1 MNLFF
6 KSYRIYFIFF
16 LFITC
21 QTSAFSG
28 TQGNTPRYCTPRILS
43 YDLPNSLL
51 RSPNVSL
58 VRDAE
63 GRLFLGKTNGI
74 FALDGSSVHHLPL
87 NGPVHLARTTGGTLF
102 YLAANDFGK
111 IYYNPYTGLRKE
123 SLVHTIQTPYNFF
136 RPRQLAAL
144 GETLFMATSEGVFV
158 YTEQKPLHF
167 LFNRAPVKLFK
178 SGNRIFISAKKEGL
192 FHWDQN
198 TFKMVLPPEA
208 TGKVEICGIAEG
220 DDLARIFLS
229 DGSCIKLSGF
239 EKEIYRRERSQWTDK
254 QLSQVEQV
262 SDSLFLWSTGDHKL
276 FIVNARKEVVT
287 ELTGSGHIPGNS
299 LRTLVQNDE
308 HSYWMLFDFNL
319 LKLEYPSVSYTL
331 EFRSQ
336 HTGRPLNATMSGDRL
351 FLGTTRGLFCIT
363 PQGEKSWSLSDNY
376 AGNGEYIHLFD
387 TIGGALFA
395 AGNKNLYRI
404 EGDNQ
409 YRIDRG
415 SYHCLKATGKNTL
428 FASTQEG
435 FSRYQYSGSSWRKRI
450 INPEIIY
457 AHSLLTHDDK
467 IWFIDN
473 GKTLF
478 TCNLQGKELKE
489 ISTPGTTPL
498 QGLIVINDHLFL
510 RDKNR
515 IWTRVDAEKRKFEAY
530 AGNIPVSEIMDAD
543 FVKLSGQNLWVIY
556 NHSSSVCIKTF
567 HPDKGFSPYCSFT
580 QSNDLKRIT
589 GIDQAD
595 SMLWITGQ
603 EKLVRIHLDQI
614 PTHHT
619 EAIRIEKVLSAPSG
633 KSGPK
638 KIPQPVRPGKTLDY
652 SSNSVSFYL
661 ADKSFQLDPE
671 TIYRYRLSNVQEEW
685 SDWSEQPVIRFPN
698 LKENTYRFEAQS
710 RSMFGHMSEPVQFGF
725 SINPPVYRT
734 WYAYT
739 LYILLLAMVL
749 FLLHKW
755 RLLNMRKVE
764 TRAEARIKDKM
775 DLLVREKEESER
787 LVADIFPKVT
797 ANELKTRGRAKWEK
811 YEMATVLFSDIQ
823 GFTRIAEEMNPEL
836 LIDELDKFFFHF
848 DSVVDK
854 YNIEKIKTIGDAY
867 MAAGGIPEKNNTN
880 PVEVVLAALEMQ
892 NYMQDLKKTKA
903 DIWDLRIGIHT
914 GPVIAGVVGHKK
926 LSYDIWGDTVNTA
939 SRMESSGTAGKVNI
953 SGITYSMVKEYFLCE
968 YRGKLP
974 VKYKGNI
981 DMYYVTGLRPE
992 LSIDLKGIP
1001 NRRFFL
1007 KIQLL
1012 RLSDVE
1018 DKIFSELL
1026 SDLPDDLHFH
1036 TISHMRR
1043 VYRHTELLCR
1053 SENIAEEDTLL
1064 TITASLFMFTGII
1077 HNYDNFEN
1085 RSVVIAR
1092 EMLPHFKY
1100 TDKQIDTITNLI
1112 LAVKYPFDPQN
1123 KLEKILIDARME
1135 YLGRPDYVRM
1145 FKLLFMEL
1153 RSRKPEI
1160 TPSRL
1165 KQEQVSLLEDFS
1177 FFTRGA
1183 QRLREISGLE
1193 QIRRLEAEEHL

>member
-21 QTSAFSG
+21 QTTAFSG
-28 TQGNTPRYCTPRILS
+28 TRNDPVRYCTPRILS

-58 VRDAE
+58 EMDPD
-63 GRLFLGKTNGI
+63 GRLFLGKNNGI
-74 FALDGSSVHHLPL
+74 FVLDGSSVHHLPV
-87 NGPVHLARTTGGTLF
+87 NGPVHLARTPGGTLF
-102 YLAANDFGK
+102 YMARNDFGK
-111 IYYNPYTGLRKE
+111 ILYNPYTGPSKQ
-123 SLVHTIQTPYNFF
+123 SLIHTIRTPYNFF
-136 RPRQLAAL
+136 RPRQLACL
-144 GETLFMATSEGVFV
+144 GETLCMATSEGVFV
-158 YTEQKPLHF
+158 YTKRKPLHF
-167 LFNRAPVKLFK
+167 LFNRAPVELFH
-178 SGNRIFISAKKEGL
+178 SGNRIFISAKNQGL
-192 FHWDQN
+192 FYWDKN
-198 TFKMVLPPEA
+198 TFKMILPHPVSETA
-208 TGKVEICGIAEG
+208 EICGIAGEENS
-220 DDLARIFLS
+220 ARIFLS

-239 EKEIYRRERSQWTDK
+239 EKEAYCRKRSQWTDK
-254 QLSQVEQV
+254 SLNHVEQL
-262 SDSLFLWSTGDHKL
+262 SDSLFLCSTPDHQL
-276 FIVNARKEVVT
+276 FILNAEKEIVND
-287 ELTGSGHIPGNS
+287 LSSSGRIPGS
-299 LRTLVQNDE
+299 PLMDLVQKED
-308 HSYWMLFDFNL
+308 HDYWLLFGFNL
-319 LKLEYPSVSYTL
+319 LKLEYPSVAYTMR
-331 EFRSQ
+331 FRPD
-336 HTGRPLNATMSGDRL
+336 HTGRPLSTMMSGNQL
-351 FLGTTRGLFCIT
+351 FLGTTGGMYTIT
-363 PQGEKSWSLSDNY
+363 PQGVNSWSISNTFTG
-376 AGNGEYIHLFD
+376 AGEYIHLFD
-387 TIGGALFA
+387 TIGDAIYA

-404 EGDNQ
+404 DGDKHQ
-409 YRIDRG
+409 RIGRG
-415 SYHCLKATGKNTL
+415 NYHSVKAAGNNIL
-428 FASTQEG
+428 FASTEEG
-435 FSRYQYSGSSWRKRI
+435 FTRYKHSESSWEKRV

-457 AHSLLTHDDK
+457 AHSLLMYDSL

-478 TCNLQGKELKE
+478 TSDLKGKELKE
-489 ISTPGTTPL
+489 ISTPAIIPL
-498 QGLIVINDHLFL
+498 QGLMVINDQLFL

-515 IWTRVDAEKRKFEAY
+515 IWILVDTKNRKFEAY
-530 AGNIPVSEIMDAD
+530 SGNIPVSEIMDAD
-543 FVKLSGQNLWVIY
+543 FVKRSGQNLWVIT
-556 NHSSSVCIKTF
+556 NQSSSVCIRSF
-567 HPDKGFSPYCSFT
+567 HPGIGFSPYCSFT
-580 QSNDLKRIT
+580 LGNDLNRIT

-603 EKLVRIHLDQI
+603 DKLVRIHLDQI
-614 PTHHT
+614 NSYHT
-619 EAIRIEKVLSAPSG
+619 DAIRIEKVLAAPSV
-633 KSGPK
+633 KSDPDQNL
-638 KIPQPVRPGKTLDY
+638 QPVRPGTTLDY
-652 SSNSVSFYL
+652 SNNSISFYL
-661 ADKSFQLDPE
+661 TDKSFQLEPE
-671 TIYRYRLSNVQEEW
+671 PLYRYRLSNVQEEW
-685 SDWSEQPVIRFPN
+685 SDWNENPVIRFHN
-698 LKENTYRFEAQS
+698 LKEHAYRFEAQS
-710 RSMFGHMSEPVQFGF
+710 RSMFGRVSEPAQFGF
-725 SINPPVYRT
+725 SIKPPIYRT
-734 WYAYT
+734 WYAFT
-739 LYILLLAMVL
+739 LYILLFAVLL

-755 RLLNMRKVE
+755 RLLNLRKVE
-764 TRAEARIKDKM
+764 TRVEARIKDKM

-787 LVADIFPKVT
+787 LVADIFPKFT

-867 MAAGGIPEKNNTN
+867 MAAGGIPEKNSTN

-892 NYMQDLKKTKA
+892 HYMQDLKKTKA

-974 VKYKGNI
+974 VKYKGNL

-992 LSIDLKGIP
+992 LSMDLKGIP

-1007 KIQLL
+1007 KLQLL

-1018 DKIFSELL
+1018 DKVFSELL
-1026 SDLPDDLHFH
+1026 GDLPDDLHFH
-1036 TISHMRR
+1036 TTGHMRR

-1064 TITASLFMFTGII
+1064 TITAALFMFTGII
-1077 HNYDNFEN
+1077 HTYDNFEN
-1085 RSVVIAR
+1085 RSVIIAR

-1135 YLGRPDYVRM
+1135 YLGRPDYVKM

-1160 TPSRL
+1160 TAPKL
-1165 KQEQVSLLEDFS
+1165 KQDHIRLLEGFS

-1183 QRLREISGLE
+1183 QRLREINGLE
-1193 QIRRLEAEEHL
+1193 QISRLEAEEHL